1 MTEIYDEFVVYDL
14 ENTGERK
21 RLDITQEDLGKQL
34 NPNQVL
40 IIIREDLRRIYIWKG
55 SKSPVRK
62 RFISSK
68 VAQDLQRELVKDP
81 RYHRCKIVSIDQ
93 GDELQEFLNAFKL
106 ESMEVTE
113 RLPDMRYIRNIE
125 RERVKEVKQVSK
137 EKVSAIE
144 EDKQYFS
151 PILADSSDDVVVS
164 SLSYGITK
172 SPKRPVEMIKPTT
185 VKRSIG
191 LSEEERTKIKENILK
206 TDVPDYLE
214 RQNLILGHTL
224 YAAVS
229 KVAEVFGKSMVDI
242 VWEEVRKLPEGMME
256 LDNNKLRVYFNQQ
269 KGIVEAVE
277 VLKEKGEKKNNLP
290 NNEVKAQK
298 QDKKP
303 SSTIKR
309 ELPKIP
315 SAKD

>member
-1 MTEIYDEFVVYDL
+1 MTETYDEFIVFDL
-14 ENTGERK
+14 ENTGERE
-21 RLDITQEDLGKQL
+21 RLDIKQEDLGKQL
-34 NPNQVL
+34 KPDQVL

-55 SKSPVRK
+55 AKSPVRK

-68 VAQDLQRELVKDP
+68 VAQDLQKELVKDP

-125 RERVKEVKQVSK
+125 RDRLKEIKHLEKQKISAEEK
-137 EKVSAIE
+137 EE
-144 EDKQYFS
+144 EYYS
-151 PILADSSDDVVVS
+151 HILTDSSDDVVVS
-164 SLSYGITK
+164 SLPFGMTK
-172 SPKRPVEMIKPTT
+172 PPKRPKEMIKPS
-185 VKRSIG
+185 SIVLG
-191 LSEEERTKIKENILK
+191 LSEDEKKKIKERILK
-206 TDVPDYLE
+206 TEVPENLE

-229 KVAEVFGKSMVDI
+229 KFAEVFGKNMVDI
-242 VWEEVRKLPEGMME
+242 VWEEVTKLPQGMME
-256 LDNNKLRVYFNQQ
+256 LDNNMLRVYFNQQ

-277 VLKEKGEKKNNLP
+277 VLKKGSEMKSSSSKDDN
-290 NNEVKAQK
+290 KSQK
-298 QDKKP
+298 EENKP
-303 SSTIKR
+303 KSTIKR

-315 SAKD
+315 SEKD